1 LPVELRNEINALLM
15 DTGQSRRDFM
25 AIALKKQVADYEI
38 ARMQGYNE
46 GFAIGYKKGHDE
58 GYKKGKQDWGIHFPC
73 YMCGKLVYISTNSD
87 CQKAVIEFLRERRWS
102 HTNCNEQ

>member
-15 DTGQSRRDFM
+15 DTRQSRRDFM

-46 GFAIGYKKGHDE
+46 GFAIGYKKGRIGGSIFHVICVVSWFIFQQILIV
-58 GYKKGKQDWGIHFPC
+58 KK
-73 YMCGKLVYISTNSD
+73 L
-87 CQKAVIEFLRERRWS
+87 
-102 HTNCNEQ
+102 